1 MTRNAK
7 SGLPR
12 AVDGPMGAPQRF
24 LGDYVRYNGKKVEIA
39 LYLAVFVTRDHEGYV
54 MCSSIVGCFMTDG
67 QYAVEHH

>member
-12 AVDGPMGAPQRF
+12 AMDGPMGAPQRF

-39 LYLAVFVTRDHEGYV
+39 LYLAVFVTRDRERYV
-54 MCSSIVGCFMTDG
+54 NTTADLSRKIDL
-67 QYAVEHH
+67 